1 MFSNLEPTVNLNS
14 VSASNTSQSVSANA
28 GGNGSSSNTVF
39 SEQLKKLAKELGIT
53 PEEYQ
58 ALMNDPDLNFASKT
72 TEEQLKFIQERK
84 TADKPAETL
93 KSGEQVSQSSTS
105 AQSANSLETTG
116 TAASSETYAA
126 ADGTSSTSVSAKAPA
141 SVQETS
147 EQNVNNTKPSEK
159 TEPNTVYKDDNTI
172 KPEDF
177 KEQNGLDFDTASY
190 VKLKPGQM
198 FDLYVE
204 EYAKNK
210 FLYSDSENPKSVED
224 WNNLS
229 EKEQKNLINEA
240 RAQAKKELRLSRNI
254 TYKNGV
260 NVTDKEKLTLE
271 MKMSLLQA
279 ANNQCR
285 SIESVKNLS
294 TVEQGALIAETL
306 DMKNKAFPERL
317 SVVEKKVL
325 EEAKFNLEAVKSS
338 LAKQDGMKEIAEN
351 LCYDNVSK
359 YILSKENPK
368 GVNLAKAQKDYL
380 ETKQKNGEE
389 LTEFETRR
397 LEALNRIS
405 AEDMENFG
413 SRIGTDSIL
422 TSEIKENISL
432 GKRYATAGTLEK
444 AQLKANY
451 AYRKYKDQPEKLQ
464 ELMADAIA
472 CGELEEAIALHG
484 LCKRNEKMQLSV
496 ASSDNNDIQN
506 INAHNVD
513 NLGEQAGLVAAGNL
527 KLEQT
532 NPERAQ
538 RYHQAT
544 LYSCTDEQ
552 MPLISAST
560 AGSSIQSVQIATV
573 DRSHEIKDEKTQ
585 AEVIDNIDAKS
596 SEETKTYAALNAAK
610 MLENNQLNALKLVR
624 DSKSGTEAIAKD
636 GTFAKLSVKNQTKGY
651 ELTNKFIENNF
662 DGKEKIDI
670 LNNAA
675 DHISEADKSNQLDMH
690 KQALD
695 LGYSEVQEHVSK
707 NIWKYDES
715 VQSGALDA
723 TNATG
728 NKQAIDAAMANYD
741 KYSQDVQSNPK
752 FQSMQKETEVRK
764 IQEVAQQVAD
774 FHVQYEKLTGMKASI
789 NLDAKNNPEQETKL
803 AYMKAFLNATPQ
815 EQFKMLSKVPASWQ
829 GTVYSKMATYCPQML
844 SSLVKQGYGK
854 SILNTPGL
862 SSDVIY
868 KVINE
873 MLTSGSSD
881 KKAAVKFVKS
891 HKSMFNDSTLE
902 RVEKISDS
910 SSTQKSKSYASQ
922 QMFSMVKSALKPKH
936 SDIYP
941 NIDELDVYNG

>member
-1 MFSNLEPTVNLNS
+1 MFSNIDSAANLNS
-14 VSASNTSQSVSANA
+14 TSVGNTSQPATNKT
-28 GGNGSSSNTVF
+28 GGNEASANTVF
-39 SEQLKKLAKELGIT
+39 SEQVKKLAKELGIT

-58 ALMNDPDLNFASKT
+58 ALMNDPNLNFASKT
-72 TEEQLKFIQERK
+72 PEEQLKFIQNRK
-84 TADKPAETL
+84 AEQT
-93 KSGEQVSQSSTS
+93 T
-105 AQSANSLETTG
+105 AQSA
-116 TAASSETYAA
+116 
-126 ADGTSSTSVSAKAPA
+126 
-141 SVQETS
+141 QTS
-147 EQNVNNTKPSEK
+147 EQSASAETEQTANAEQIKKEAAQKAQEEAAKKQEREAAYK
-159 TEPNTVYKDDNTI
+159 TDDNI

-177 KEQNGLDFDTASY
+177 EGQSDLDFDSASY

-210 FLYSDSENPKSVED
+210 FLYSDSENQKSIED

-229 EKEQKNLINEA
+229 EKEQKNLIKEA
-240 RAQAKKELRLSRNI
+240 KAQAKEELDLSRNF

-260 NVTDKEKLTLE
+260 NVTDKDKPALE
-271 MKMSLLQA
+271 IKMSLLQA
-279 ANNQCR
+279 ANNQGR
-285 SIESVKNLS
+285 SIESVKKLS
-294 TVEQGALIAETL
+294 LVEQSALTAEYL
-306 DMKNKAFPERL
+306 NMKKQVSPEKL
-317 SVVEKKVL
+317 SLAEKYAL
-325 EEAKFNLEAVKSS
+325 EEATFIRESVQFS
-338 LAKQDGMKEIAEN
+338 LSKQGVDQADIDN
-351 LCYDNVSK
+351 ICYDNVSR
-359 YILSKENPK
+359 YILSKDNPD
-368 GVNLAKAQKDYL
+368 GINLALAQKEYL
-380 ETKQKNGEE
+380 EAKQKNGEN
-389 LTEFETRR
+389 LTPYEVYR
-397 LEALNRIS
+397 LESLNKIS
-405 AEDMENFG
+405 AEDMESFG
-413 SRIGTDSIL
+413 SRAGTPSSL
-422 TSEIKENISL
+422 TTEIMEDKNFRE
-432 GKRYATAGTLEK
+432 RYAKAGTLER
-444 AQLKANY
+444 ARLKAEY
-451 AYRKYKDQPEKLQ
+451 AFEKYKDNPEKIE
-464 ELMADAIA
+464 ELMRDANE
-472 CGELEEAIALHG
+472 CGDLEEVFALHG
-484 LCKRNEKMQLSV
+484 RLKTNKEAQENV
-496 ASSDNNDIQN
+496 AKSENNDIQN
-506 INAHNVD
+506 INANNVG
-513 NLGEQAGLVAAGNL
+513 NLGEQAGLVAAGNV
-527 KLEQT
+527 KLEQS
-532 NPERAQ
+532 NPERAE
-538 RYHQAT
+538 RFHKAS
-544 LYSCTDEQ
+544 LNSCTDEQ
-552 MPLISAST
+552 MPSISAST

-585 AEVIDNIDAKS
+585 AAVIDNIDAKS
-596 SEETKTYAALNAAK
+596 SEETKTYAALNSAK
-610 MLENNQLNALKLVR
+610 MLENNQLNALNLVR

-651 ELTNKFIENNF
+651 ELTNKFVENNF

-728 NKQAIDAAMANYD
+728 NKKAIDAAMANYD

-752 FQSMQKETEVRK
+752 YQSMQKETEVRK
-764 IQEVAQQVAD
+764 TQEVAQQVAD

-803 AYMKAFLNATPQ
+803 AYMKAFLNASPQ

-829 GTVYSKMATYCPQML
+829 GTVYSKMVTYCPQML

-873 MLTSGSSD
+873 MLASSSSD
-881 KKAAVKFVKS
+881 KKAAVKFVKA
-891 HKSMFNDSTLE
+891 HKSMFNESTLE
-902 RVEKISDS
+902 RAEEIAVANN
-910 SSTQKSKSYASQ
+910 TQKSKSYASQ
-922 QMFSMVKSALKPKH
+922 PMLSMVKSALKPKH

>member
-1 MFSNLEPTVNLNS
+1 MFSNIDNAVNINS
-14 VSASNTSQSVSANA
+14 VSATNTTQSVSANA
-28 GGNGSSSNTVF
+28 GNNESSTNTVF

-58 ALMNDPDLNFASKT
+58 ALMNDPNLNFASKT
-72 TEEQLKFIQERK
+72 PEEQLKFIQERK
-84 TADKPAETL
+84 SATKPVETTQ
-93 KSGEQVSQSSTS
+93 SGEQVSQPSTAAQPENTVEPTGS
-105 AQSANSLETTG
+105 ASPAETSVVAEQ
-116 TAASSETYAA
+116 TAASAPTAA
-126 ADGTSSTSVSAKAPA
+126 ASA
-141 SVQETS
+141 QETS
-147 EQNVNNTKPSEK
+147 VQNTNNTKPSEE
-159 TEPNTVYKDDNTI
+159 TDPNTVYKDDKEI
-172 KPEDF
+172 KSEDF
-177 KEQNGLDFDTASY
+177 KDQNGMDFDTAGY
-190 VKLKPGQM
+190 VKLKPGKM

-210 FLYSDSENPKSVED
+210 FLYSDSKNPKSVED

-229 EKEQKNLINEA
+229 EKEQKNLIKEA
-240 RAQAKKELRLSRNI
+240 KAQAKKELRLTRNI

-260 NVTDKEKLTLE
+260 NVTDNDKQALE

-279 ANNQCR
+279 ANNQGR

-294 TVEQGALIAETL
+294 AIEQGALIAETL
-306 DMKNKAFPERL
+306 NMKNEAFPERL

-325 EEAKFNLEAVKSS
+325 EEAKFNLEAVKAS
-338 LAKQDGMKEIAEN
+338 LAKQEGMKETADN

-380 ETKQKNGEE
+380 EAKQKNGEV
-389 LTEFETRR
+389 LTEFETHR

-422 TSEIKENISL
+422 TSEIKENKSL
-432 GKRYATAGTLEK
+432 GKRYATAGTFEK

-484 LCKRNEKMQLSV
+484 LCKRNEKMQQSV
-496 ASSDNNDIQN
+496 AASDNNDIQN
-506 INAHNVD
+506 INAHNVG
-513 NLGEQAGLVAAGNL
+513 NLGEHAGLVAAGNL
-527 KLEQT
+527 KLEQS
-532 NPERAQ
+532 NPERAE
-538 RYHQAT
+538 RFHKAS
-544 LYSCTDEQ
+544 LNSCTDEQ
-552 MPLISAST
+552 MPSISAST

-585 AEVIDNIDAKS
+585 AAVIDNIDAKS

-610 MLENNQLNALKLVR
+610 MLENNQLSALNLVR

-636 GTFAKLSVKNQTKGY
+636 GTFAKLAVNNQTKGY
-651 ELTNKFIENNF
+651 ELTNNFIDKNF

-670 LNNAA
+670 LNDAA
-675 DHISEADKSNQLDMH
+675 DHISDADKTNQLDMH
-690 KQALD
+690 QKALN

-728 NKQAIDAAMANYD
+728 NKKAIDAAMANYD

-752 FQSMQKETEVRK
+752 YQSMQKETEVRK
-764 IQEVAQQVAD
+764 TQEVAQQVAD

-803 AYMKAFLNATPQ
+803 AYMKAFLNASPQ

-829 GTVYSKMATYCPQML
+829 GTVYSKMVTYCPQML

-873 MLTSGSSD
+873 MLASSSSD
-881 KKAAVKFVKS
+881 KKAAVKFVKA
-891 HKSMFNDSTLE
+891 HKSMFNESTLE
-902 RVEKISDS
+902 RAEEIAAANN
-910 SSTQKSKSYASQ
+910 TQKSKSYASQ
-922 QMFSMVKSALKPKH
+922 PMLSMVKSALKPKH